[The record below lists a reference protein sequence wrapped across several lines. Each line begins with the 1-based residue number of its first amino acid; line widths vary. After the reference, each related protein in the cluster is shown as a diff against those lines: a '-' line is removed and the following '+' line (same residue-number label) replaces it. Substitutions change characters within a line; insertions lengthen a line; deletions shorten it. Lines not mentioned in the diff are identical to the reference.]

1 LDSDRFLSRKRY
13 FSIFSEVWRLNSRK
27 KRKRRLTEVSKN
39 QAVTEKTLTIE
50 GKKKKSHLPLS
61 DQTGLSF
68 LPGSSNGSFPR
79 VTVHS
84 QEAAITKSFPLSQAD
99 GIATQG
105 YFSWHTE
112 MEKMRK
118 LSSAKQILRDLSQY
132 YENIFREHGEDWA
145 ENHSEMKVFF
155 NSNLMYLIAATDG
168 NEDTLGHSQ
177 LVSRY
182 TLMLT
187 KALGIEDKNY
197 LVDIER
203 GALLHDIGKIGIP
216 EVILRKAGSLT
227 KMEKEIVKEHPIIG
241 YEMLE
246 EFNFLKKAAQ
256 VVLFHHE
263 SYDGRGYPYGLVGE
277 EIPLEA
283 RIFSLAD
290 TLDAITS
297 DRPYRKAQGFE
308 EAIREIEEGKG
319 SQFDPQVVEAF
330 LSVSKD
336 RWQQIKAETEE
347 SFRIHTVH

>member
-1 LDSDRFLSRKRY
+1 M
-13 FSIFSEVWRLNSRK
+13 
-27 KRKRRLTEVSKN
+27 SKN
-39 QAVTEKTLTIE
+39 QAVREEIPAIEAEKE
-50 GKKKKSHLPLS
+50 RNRRPLP
-61 DQTGLSF
+61 DQTEFSFFPGLKEISVPGKESF
-68 LPGSSNGSFPR
+68 NRERSQNATYPSSL
-79 VTVHS
+79 TDWS
-84 QEAAITKSFPLSQAD
+84 Q
-99 GIATQG
+99 TQG
-105 YFSWHTE
+105 HFSRETE
-112 MEKMRK
+112 MEKIRK
-118 LSSAKQILRDLSQY
+118 VNSAKKILKDLSRY
-132 YENIFREHGEDWA
+132 YETIFREHGGDWEED
-145 ENHSEMKVFF
+145 HSEMQVFL
-155 NSNLMYLIAATDG
+155 NSNLLYLIAATDG

-197 LVDIER
+197 LVNIER

-216 EVILRKAGSLT
+216 EFILRKPGSLT
-227 KMEKEIVKEHPIIG
+227 MVEKEIIKEHPLIG

-246 EFNFLKKAAQ
+246 EFSFLKKASQ
-256 VVLFHHE
+256 VVLYHHE

-297 DRPYRKAQGFE
+297 DRPYRKAQSFV
-308 EAIREIEEGKG
+308 EAIKEIEKGKG

-330 LSVSKD
+330 LSVTKD
-336 RWQQIKAETEE
+336 RWQQIKEESEE

>member
-1 LDSDRFLSRKRY
+1 M
-13 FSIFSEVWRLNSRK
+13 
-27 KRKRRLTEVSKN
+27 SKN

-50 GKKKKSHLPLS
+50 GKKKKIHLPLS

-79 VTVHS
+79 VETPNP
-84 QEAAITKSFPLSQAD
+84 EIPITASFLPSLAD
-99 GIATQG
+99 GIGTQG
-105 YFSWHTE
+105 YFSWHAE

-118 LSSAKQILRDLSQY
+118 VSSAKQILRDLGQY
-132 YENIFREHGEDWA
+132 YENIFREHGEDWD
-145 ENHSEMKVFF
+145 ENHSEMQVFF
-155 NSNLMYLIAATDG
+155 NSNLLYSIAATDG

-187 KALGIEDKNY
+187 KALSIEDKNC
-197 LVDIER
+197 LVNIER

-216 EVILRKAGSLT
+216 EAILRKPGSLT
-227 KMEKEIVKEHPIIG
+227 MMERKIVKEHPLIG

-246 EFNFLKKAAQ
+246 EFSFLKKAAQ
-256 VVLFHHE
+256 VVLYHHE
-263 SYDGRGYPYGLVGE
+263 SYEGSGYPYGLIGE

-308 EAIREIEEGKG
+308 EAIGEIEKGKG

-336 RWQQIKAETEE
+336 RWQQIKAETDE
-347 SFRIHTVH
+347 SFRLHTLH